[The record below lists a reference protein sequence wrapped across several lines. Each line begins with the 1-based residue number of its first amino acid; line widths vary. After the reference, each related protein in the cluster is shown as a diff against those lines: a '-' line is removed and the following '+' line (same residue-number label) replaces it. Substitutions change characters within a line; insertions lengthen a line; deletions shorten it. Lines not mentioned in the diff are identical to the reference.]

1 MRGNEAPA
9 LELSL
14 ARRLAGGSAGA
25 APPEGRIDFQVLAEV
40 LSDQRLL
47 ALIGSR
53 LLADAAVDV
62 PDSFRDLIAADVAQN
77 QARGL
82 ALEALS
88 AELAARLD
96 EAGVP
101 VLVLKGPLMA
111 RRLHGDVGL
120 RASND
125 VDLLVHAEDL
135 PRAAAALEPLGYV
148 KANETVVRSHGL
160 PDIHDTIK
168 STEADLPRI
177 ELHWRVHWYEEEFS
191 RELLA
196 RSRPDAGGLRQP
208 TPADE
213 LALLL
218 LVYARDGL
226 YGLRAPAD
234 IATWWA
240 RHGEGARPLDD
251 HWTAHPRLRRPLAA
265 AAIAADRIVEVPA
278 QALVPVHA
286 LGWATPRLAARLANW
301 SQVGDLDQL
310 SANTG
315 LVDALLSPPSELRH
329 FVRRRLYVSRGEIEE
344 MYDLKST
351 ARLRVGVMRLL
362 HAPKLALRYAAGLW
376 GARRLEAEPPSQPTT
391 VSAAP
396 G

>member
-1 MRGNEAPA
+1 A
-9 LELSL
+9 S
-14 ARRLAGGSAGA
+14 
-25 APPEGRIDFQVLAEV
+25 I

-47 ALIGSR
+47 ALLGSR
-53 LLADAAVDV
+53 LLAELDVDA
-62 PDSFRDLIAADVAQN
+62 PDSFRDLIAADVARN

-96 EAGVP
+96 ADEVP

-125 VDLLVHAEDL
+125 VDLLVNAEDL
-135 PRAAAALEPLGYV
+135 PRAASALEPLGYA
-148 KANETVVRSHGL
+148 KANDTVVRSHGL
-160 PDIHDTIK
+160 PDMHDTLK

-196 RSRPDAGGLRQP
+196 RSRPDTAGLRQP
-208 TPADE
+208 APADE
-213 LALLL
+213 LAMLL

-234 IATWWA
+234 IAAWWA

-265 AAIAADRIVEVPA
+265 AAIAADRVVGVPA
-278 QALVPVHA
+278 RALVPERA
-286 LGWATPRLAARLANW
+286 LGWTTPRLAARLANW

-310 SANTG
+310 AANLG
-315 LVDALLSPPSELRH
+315 LVDALLSPPAELRH
-329 FVRRRLYVSRGEIEE
+329 FVRRRLYVSRREIED
-344 MYDLKST
+344 MYDLKPS
-351 ARLRVGVMRLL
+351 ARLRVGAMRLV